1 MKPEE
6 YTQECLK
13 TVSCDFD
20 AIRGRMKEDK
30 MLNVLHGLMGLCTE
44 SAEALDMMKKHVYY
58 GKAFDLVNLKEELG
72 DVLWYCS
79 IIINEIGSSYEEI
92 MQININKLRAR
103 YGEKFSEGKAITR
116 DLDQEVRAMEDG
128 DQ

>member
-1 MKPEE
+1 MTPEQ
-6 YTQECLK
+6 YKQECLK

-30 MLNVLHGLMGLCTE
+30 MINILHGLMGLCTE

-58 GKAFDLVNLKEELG
+58 GKQFDLVNLKEEIG

-79 IIINEIGSSYEEI
+79 IILNEIDVSYEEI
-92 MQININKLRAR
+92 MQANINKLRAR
-103 YGEKFSEGKAITR
+103 YGDKFSEDKAITR
-116 DLDQEVRAMEDG
+116 NIDQELEALEKD
-128 DQ
+128 D